1 MRTELFLQTTPIILD
16 WVGPLILCPSEVC
29 RVPTGIP
36 GIYLLHAFAPS
47 RGGYAVFYVGKAS
60 DLRRRLFQHLGGRT
74 AKPSV
79 RAARELDPARWS
91 AAPVLDPGLLSRVE
105 AGLILALRPVCNA
118 QVPSAEPVLVN
129 LPPLSFRD
137 AVL

>member
-1 MRTELFLQTTPIILD
+1 MRTSLLEQVPPILLD
-16 WVGPLILCPSEVC
+16 WVGPLILCPSEVR

-36 GIYLLHAFAPS
+36 GIYMLHAFAPS
-47 RGGYAVFYVGKAS
+47 RGGYAVFYVGKAC
-60 DLRRRLFQHLGGRT
+60 DLRRRLLQHLGGRT

-91 AAPVLDPGLLSRVE
+91 AAPILDRRLLSRVE
-105 AGLILALRPVCNA
+105 AGLVLALRPVCNA

-129 LPPLSFRD
+129 LPPLSLLD
-137 AVL
+137 AII

>member
-1 MRTELFLQTTPIILD
+1 VRTELLEQTHLAVLD
-16 WVGPLILCPSEVC
+16 WVGPLILCPSEVR
-29 RVPTGIP
+29 RVPAGIP
-36 GIYLLHAFAPS
+36 GIYMLHAFAPS

-60 DLRRRLFQHLGGRT
+60 DLRRRLLQHLGGRT

-91 AAPVLDPGLLSRVE
+91 AAPVLDPCLLSRVE

-118 QVPSAEPVLVN
+118 QLPSAEPVLVN
-129 LPPLSFRD
+129 LPPLSFVD
-137 AVL
+137 AAI

>member
-1 MRTELFLQTTPIILD
+1 MRTELPEQTSLVLLD
-16 WVGPLILCPSEVC
+16 WVGPLILCPSEAR
-29 RVPTGIP
+29 RVPAGIP

-47 RGGYAVFYVGKAS
+47 RGGYAVFYVGRAS
-60 DLRRRLFQHLGGRT
+60 DLRRRLFEHRGGRT

-91 AAPVLDPGLLSRVE
+91 AAPVLDPGLLARVE
-105 AGLILALRPVCNA
+105 AGLVLALRPVCNA
-118 QVPSAEPVLVN
+118 QVPVAAPVLVN

-137 AVL
+137 AAI